1 MPRAEVQAKNLISDS
16 ELTYQWKDDDDNI
29 LSTGNKYKTAIS
41 DSGSEYYWCCDINNE
56 TSMISKEFNF
66 KNDSVT
72 VDKEFESYINDQKT
86 DELRVDS
93 IENTI
98 CRVEPKQES
107 DDYIYKWEI
116 SDDDEEAYKPIKI
129 SGNSCTLTKQILED
143 NDFTD
148 M

>member
-1 MPRAEVQAKNLISDS
+1 MQAKNLISDL

-98 CRVEPKQES
+98 CCVEPKQES